1 MHQSRV
7 VEVVSAPALNKS
19 RQVSS
24 RDSWSNVGFSP
35 FSTCSKIFSTVSST
49 KGYLGQEDVEKVPR
63 LVDIP
68 CGSVF
73 VYALTEHCSHL
84 PDDLDPCIQP
94 WHQGGDEAPPGKCV
108 LQRKLRLECPVDGSL
123 VFKNFFWHFLSDQLH
138 SYWGAPLI
146 FEPLGL

>member
-35 FSTCSKIFSTVSST
+35 FSTCGKIFSSVSST

-68 CGSVF
+68 CGPVF
-73 VYALTEHCSHL
+73 VYALTEHCSQL
-84 PDDLDPCIQP
+84 LDDLDPGIQP
-94 WHQGGDEAPPGKCV
+94 RCQGGDDAPPGKCI
-108 LQRKLRLECPVDGSL
+108 LQSKFGLECPIKLISG
-123 VFKNFFWHFLSDQLH
+123 FE
-138 SYWGAPLI
+138 LI
-146 FEPLGL
+146 FGSFYQINFRPKSNQLINAC